1 MKEEKE
7 LNLMLTQLRQP
18 FRNEDIEWRI
28 QSSGVKDNRAW
39 AKVLAY
45 VQARAIQERLDE
57 VFGILGWQ
65 VRYKLEHF
73 DTVDS
78 KEHGLMDKDR
88 QVKEGIICIISVY
101 DKESNYWIEKSDGA
115 PFTNFESFKGGI
127 SDALKRTA
135 ASGYGIGR
143 YLYKLTFGFADV
155 YKDTKKGRYYSKIEG
170 KAFSWDPPKLPDWAL
185 PGGTGKPP
193 IDKEPKQS
201 GKTEPD
207 VSIELEE
214 LDKNII
220 LGIAGMLSSVSEKKV
235 NDYIKTGAITGT
247 NIATF
252 MHDTYNTAINKKVDL
267 SGMDKEWI
275 KRLSEKYEIEIGV

>member
-101 DKESNYWIEKSDGA
+101 DKESNYI
-115 PFTNFESFKGGI
+115 TNTVK
-127 SDALKRTA
+127 LKKMRKYELQLDSIT
-135 ASGYGIGR
+135 
-143 YLYKLTFGFADV
+143 YKLYGL
-155 YKDTKKGRYYSKIEG
+155 TKEEIKIVENSIG
-170 KAFSWDPPKLPDWAL
+170 KQNA
-185 PGGTGKPP
+185 
-193 IDKEPKQS
+193 
-201 GKTEPD
+201 
-207 VSIELEE
+207 
-214 LDKNII
+214 
-220 LGIAGMLSSVSEKKV
+220 
-235 NDYIKTGAITGT
+235 
-247 NIATF
+247 
-252 MHDTYNTAINKKVDL
+252 
-267 SGMDKEWI
+267 
-275 KRLSEKYEIEIGV
+275 